1 MYLSGRDKISLAFE
15 MKEKSLLFFFIATR
29 SDEKLTESLWIK
41 QEHMRA
47 SSRPRGES
55 SSTAQGVN
63 YTSAANLASFP
74 PLFSQQFD

>member
-1 MYLSGRDKISLAFE
+1 MYLSGRDKINLAFE
-15 MKEKSLLFFFIATR
+15 MKEKSIFFFIATR

-74 PLFSQQFD
+74 PLLSQQFD